1 MQFHCGETTVW
12 ATLHHSVTPFRPEH
26 PQHTRRLFF
35 PQQDAELS
43 LSPTR
48 SAPSSSLSTDTRTLI
63 TICASLRPSLC
74 RKTPTVSSSCSLS
87 GLLFLIT
94 SSETQACG
102 QPPSTNLCSHGW
114 SISFNSIYVFLF
126 RQRKRQL
133 VAQVRLSNGLCREQG
148 EDSLDKTQLFKDSD
162 SSRVLISSCYSALL
176 QDTEW
181 VVVKDPIIKLAAIDN
196 GLAFP
201 LKHPD
206 SWRACRRLTD

>member
-1 MQFHCGETTVW
+1 MQFHYSGTTVW
-12 ATLHHSVTPFRPEH
+12 ATLHHTVMCVCVCENE
-26 PQHTRRLFF
+26 
-35 PQQDAELS
+35 DAELS

-48 SAPSSSLSTDTRTLI
+48 SVLSNSLLTDTKTPI
-63 TICASLRPSLC
+63 STCASLRLSLC
-74 RKTPTVSSSCSLS
+74 QKTPTVSSSCSLNDS
-87 GLLFLIT
+87 WCSIT

-102 QPPSTNLCSHGW
+102 HSTSTASTVTVEVFRL
-114 SISFNSIYVFLF
+114 IPFILFLF

-133 VAQVRLSNGLCREQG
+133 AAKVRLSNGLCRDQS
-148 EDSLDKTQLFKDSD
+148 EDTHNKTQIFKYSD
-162 SSRVLISSCYSALL
+162 SFCVLISFCFSSLL

-206 SWRACRRLTD
+206 SWRACECLTVGLMD